1 MESRHDIA
9 SLLIDLE
16 AVMRNGGL
24 WSETPPAAE
33 ALASVQPFCV
43 DTLELAEWL
52 QFIFIPRIYA
62 LLDSGAPLPEK
73 CEIRPVVEEALDNPG
88 RDLLRVI
95 GELDAVI
102 TRQS

>member
-1 MESRHDIA
+1 MENRHQIA

-16 AVMRNGGL
+16 AIMRSTGL
-24 WSETPPAAE
+24 WSDAPPAAE

-52 QFIFIPRIYA
+52 QFIFIPRMYA
-62 LLDSGAPLPEK
+62 LIDSGAPLPAK
-73 CEIRPVVEEALDNPG
+73 CEIKPVVEEAMDKPG

-95 GELDAVI
+95 GELDTLI